1 MRSADLLPAFGM
13 SAHWAPAVL
22 AAAAACSDVVLP
34 VVAPEPAVA
43 EPAGRR
49 GTTAARRGAPTGG
62 LSERRVRVAFRRIV
76 RRLEAD
82 GWPA

>member
-1 MRSADLLPAFGM
+1 MRSVDLVPALAV
-13 SAHWAPAVL
+13 SAYWAPAVL

-34 VVAPEPAVA
+34 VPDADASATARGVAP
-43 EPAGRR
+43 AGVR
-49 GTTAARRGAPTGG
+49 GRGRG

-76 RRLEAD
+76 RRLEAE